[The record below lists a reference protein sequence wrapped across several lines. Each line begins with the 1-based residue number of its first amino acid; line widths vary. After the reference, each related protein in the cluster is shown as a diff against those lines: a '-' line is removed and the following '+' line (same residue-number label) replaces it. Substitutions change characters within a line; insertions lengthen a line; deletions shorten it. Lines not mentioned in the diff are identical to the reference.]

1 LLFGEGGGRLA
12 LVAELTVLLA
22 DLAAESAEL
31 DAIVVGA
38 GWPAWSLPTPAPGWS
53 VAHQI
58 AHLAWT
64 DDRALEA
71 ATDEAAFVGQVQRAV
86 AATDQYIA
94 DGAREG
100 AGAEPAILLARWR
113 AGQSALAAAL
123 RDVPPGRKLPWYG
136 PPMSATS
143 MATARLMETWA
154 HGQDIADGLGITRT
168 PTLRLRHVAWLGT
181 RTRDFAFGV
190 RGLAPP
196 AEPFRVELF
205 APDGSIWSFGPQDA
219 PQRVSGPALDFCLL
233 VTQRIHRDDTD
244 LVATGADADAWLG
257 IAQTFAGPPGPGRPA
272 RATGGT
278 GAR

>member
-1 LLFGEGGGRLA
+1 
-12 LVAELTVLLA
+12 VAELTVVLA

-31 DAIVVGA
+31 DAIVVRA
-38 GWPAWSLPTPAPGWS
+38 GSPAWSLPTPAPGWM

-71 ATDEAAFVGQVQRAV
+71 ATDEAAFAGQVRRAV
-86 AATDQYIA
+86 AAPDQYIM

-100 AGAEPAILLARWR
+100 AGAEPAMLLARWR
-113 AGQSALAAAL
+113 AGRSALAAAL
-123 RDVPPGRKLPWYG
+123 HDVPPGRKLPWYG

-168 PTLRLRHVAWLGT
+168 PTPRLRHVAWLGT
-181 RTRDFAFGV
+181 RSRDFAFGV

-205 APDGSIWSFGPQDA
+205 APDGSIWAFGPPDA

-233 VTQRIHRDDTD
+233 VTQRIHRHDTD
-244 LVATGADADAWLG
+244 VVATGADADVWLD
-257 IAQTFAGPPGPGRPA
+257 IAQTFAGPPGAGRVPRVSRA
-272 RATGGT
+272 R
-278 GAR
+278 

>member
-1 LLFGEGGGRLA
+1 M
-12 LVAELTVLLA
+12 VLA

-31 DAIVVGA
+31 DALVVGA

-71 ATDEAAFVGQVQRAV
+71 ATDEAAFTAQVQRAL
-86 AATDQYIA
+86 AATDQYIV
-94 DGAREG
+94 DGVREG
-100 AGAEPAILLARWR
+100 VATEPAALHARWR
-113 AGQSALAAAL
+113 AGRSALAAAL

-154 HGQDIADGLGITRT
+154 HGQDIADALGIVRVPT
-168 PTLRLRHVAWLGT
+168 PRLRHVAWLGA

-205 APDGSIWSFGPQDA
+205 APDGSIWVFGPPDA
-219 PQRVSGPALDFCLL
+219 RQWVRGPALDFCLL

-244 LVATGADADAWLG
+244 LVADGADADAWLD
-257 IAQTFAGPPGPGRPA
+257 IAQTFAGPPGAGRVPRGSRA
-272 RATGGT
+272 R
-278 GAR
+278 

>member
-1 LLFGEGGGRLA
+1 M
-12 LVAELTVLLA
+12 AELTVVLA
-22 DLAAESAEL
+22 DLAAESAQL
-31 DAIVVGA
+31 DGIVAGA
-38 GWPAWSLPTPAPGWS
+38 GWPAWSLPTPAPGWR
-53 VAHQI
+53 VAYQI

-71 ATDEAAFVGQVQRAV
+71 ATDEAAFAEQVQRAV

-94 DGAREG
+94 DGALQG
-100 AGAEPAILLARWR
+100 ANAEPATLLARWR
-113 AGQSALAAAL
+113 AGRSALAAAL

-154 HGQDIADGLGITRT
+154 HGQDIADALGITRT
-168 PTLRLRHVAWLGT
+168 PTPRLRHVAWLGT

-196 AEPFRVELF
+196 AEAFRVELS
-205 APDGSIWSFGPQDA
+205 APDGSTWTFGPEDA

-244 LVATGADADAWLG
+244 LVASGADAHTWLE
-257 IAQTFAGPPGPGRPA
+257 IAQTFAGPPGPGRPPGGGAA
-272 RATGGT
+272 RGNR
-278 GAR
+278 AR

>member
-1 LLFGEGGGRLA
+1 LLSGDGGGRLA
-12 LVAELTVLLA
+12 LVVELTVVLA

-31 DAIVVGA
+31 DAIVAGA

-71 ATDEAAFVGQVQRAV
+71 ASDEAAFAEQVRRAV
-86 AATDQYIA
+86 ATFDQYIA

-100 AGAEPAILLARWR
+100 AGAEPAMLLARWR
-113 AGQSALAAAL
+113 AGRSALAAAL
-123 RDVPPGRKLPWYG
+123 RAVPPGRKLPWYG

-154 HGQDIADGLGITRT
+154 HGQDIADALGITRI
-168 PTLRLRHVAWLGT
+168 PTARLRNVAWLGT

-196 AEPFRVELF
+196 AEPFRVELS
-205 APDGSIWSFGPQDA
+205 APDGSIWAFGPQDA
-219 PQRVSGPALDFCLL
+219 SQRVSGPALDFCLL
-233 VTQRIHRDDTD
+233 VTRRIHRADTD
-244 LVATGADADAWLG
+244 LVATGPDADGWLDL
-257 IAQTFAGPPGPGRPA
+257 AQTFVGPPGAGRAP
-272 RATGGT
+272 R
-278 GAR
+278 